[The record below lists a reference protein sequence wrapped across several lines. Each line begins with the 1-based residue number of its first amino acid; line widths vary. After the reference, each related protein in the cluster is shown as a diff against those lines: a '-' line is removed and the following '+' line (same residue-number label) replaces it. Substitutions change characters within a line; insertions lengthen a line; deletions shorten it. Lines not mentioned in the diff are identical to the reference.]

1 MRVGMTANDAPAR
14 VITTN
19 ATTAKMVRA
28 PKLRRML
35 LLGGIS
41 PKRDLA
47 SLQLVGNY
55 RPDQRGDS

>member
-1 MRVGMTANDAPAR
+1 MRVGMTANDAPAS
-14 VITTN
+14 VI
-19 ATTAKMVRA
+19 AKSAATAKMVRA

-35 LLGGIS
+35 LLGDIS

-47 SLQLVGNY
+47 SLQLVRNY